1 MANVIDPKM
10 RRIWGCLEKN
20 LQAYSKSL
28 AGRQGALRDVQALG
42 KENTELKIL
51 LSQYLGASI
60 NEELQ
65 VPPTQLI

>member
-1 MANVIDPKM
+1 MT
-10 RRIWGCLEKN
+10 RRIWGCREKN

-28 AGRQGALRDVQALG
+28 ADRQGALRDVQALG

-51 LSQYLGASI
+51 LSQYLSASI

>member
-10 RRIWGCLEKN
+10 RRIWGCREKN
-20 LQAYSKSL
+20 LQAYKSL
-28 AGRQGALRDVQALG
+28 GNRQGALRDVQALG

>member
-10 RRIWGCLEKN
+10 RRIWGCREKN
-20 LQAYSKSL
+20 LQAYKSL

>member
-1 MANVIDPKM
+1 M
-10 RRIWGCLEKN
+10 
-20 LQAYSKSL
+20 
-28 AGRQGALRDVQALG
+28 QALG